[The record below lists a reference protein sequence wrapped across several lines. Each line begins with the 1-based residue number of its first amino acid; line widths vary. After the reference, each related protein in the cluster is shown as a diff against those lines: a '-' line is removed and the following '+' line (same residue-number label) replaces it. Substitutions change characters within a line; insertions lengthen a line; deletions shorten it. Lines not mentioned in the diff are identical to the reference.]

1 MKNKINKKVV
11 IVASFVALSTIFVS
25 SLSNQST
32 FLANAV
38 VVDSSSSSNTN
49 SSSSNTINSI
59 SSFSNSFSTQNTSNS
74 SIVGI
79 SSTNTSQNS
88 ITLNSLNS
96 NTAFSSTSM
105 QSNPFSSIGNI
116 TSVNSSTNSSELYF
130 EELPTATEENSG
142 PNNGDGNGDGIAD
155 SNQSNVATI
164 LTLGQEGNYT
174 TLQLSNTSNNSPTC
188 TTLKGATNY
197 QPYSI
202 PNDDG
207 YAYPVGVI
215 NFGVQCLGSVNVKLF
230 WHGVSD
236 IAQEGLEVRKYIG
249 TQNSQGNWVTPNYT
263 NSTEIINGVQTAT
276 TSYTLADGSSD
287 DNSSTQGLI
296 VDPIGLAFELP
307 PLPGNTGS
315 SSSNTAFSSSI
326 PFTYQSSSANY
337 TISSS
342 FGNQS
347 SQNFS
352 SSNTQFSSIN
362 SNFDNGYTFCTKT
375 INGYKYAIQYLYDEV
390 MINDS
395 YLGRNTFFATQNN
408 TSNVIDGKC
417 VNNIIENFVPK
428 IPNHY
433 TTFNLD
439 SNGHPENVVVVNT
452 NSFVES
458 ATCEGENTAI
468 VFSDLNNDITVV
480 DSYSGF
486 PDFDVTTSVVPN
498 TPFKSKILLSR
509 KNSSFGGTNSG
520 RINVQEGYIT
530 YDFDYGYR
538 LPNNSLVVSGQGYV
552 DSPITLSFL
561 NLTVK
566 AICNP
571 ADFAPIVPSSSSNS
585 STNSQ
590 NVSSY
595 GYSYSSATYCSG
607 CVWIPGCLQASYNL
621 SNSSSAIASS
631 VSNSSLA
638 PINVGCTPQF
648 QSSSSQNTQNSSLT
662 ITVTAGGGN
671 ISSSSQ
677 NNQSSSN
684 NPGNG
689 TGGIINSSS
698 AINISSQ
705 SSARSSS
712 SNIQTSSSQNVVA
725 QSSTAQNSS
734 SLQASSQINST
745 TNTTQTFAGSPTL
758 PSVAIEN
765 SAPNNGDGNGD
776 GVKDALQDNV
786 VSIPSASGNGY
797 TTAVFTGNGECA
809 KGFSMKNVTQSSFVI
824 DQNRSYPFGLVDFA
838 VKCSGTTNVKM
849 YWHGIADLA
858 NENYEIRK
866 ITNQT
871 PGQNSTKSWYK
882 PSVTNAS
889 EVINGVRVATTS
901 YSLVDG
907 QLGDDTGTDGYIV
920 DPVGPAKILV
930 NATSGTASNPI
941 NNITFPSSQS
951 NSNPAQITTS
961 TTQNPNSVEL
971 PKTGGNSETIEP
983 QSQLEG
989 SGKGILTRTGGLV
1002 ENTIKKTIG
1011 MIVILLSLAFVGT
1024 RKLLFKK

>member
-164 LTLGQEGNYT
+164 PTLGQEGNYT

-342 FGNQS
+342 FGNYNYS
-347 SQNFS
+347 SQNV
-352 SSNTQFSSIN
+352 SSNTIPSSSI
-362 SNFDNGYTFCTKT
+362 SSLGT
-375 INGYKYAIQYLYDEV
+375 INGYVFCTENIYGNGPSIATLDF
-390 MINDS
+390 D
-395 YLGRNTFFATQNN
+395 FAKDLVPSQQRYYFYTTLFNS
-408 TSNVIDGKC
+408 TNVVNGNC
-417 VNNIIENFVPK
+417 VGQRKLNFVPTN
-428 IPNHY
+428 PNHQ
-433 TTFNLD
+433 TIFNLD
-439 SNGHPENVVVVNT
+439 NNGNPINVILPNT
-452 NSFVES
+452 NPNVLRAFCS
-458 ATCEGENTAI
+458 
-468 VFSDLNNDITVV
+468 NNDTVV
-480 DSYSGF
+480 EFVDYDNDYLTFAAISGNDNN
-486 PDFDVTTSVVPN
+486 DFT
-498 TPFKSKILLSR
+498 
-509 KNSSFGGTNSG
+509 
-520 RINVQEGYIT
+520 VQNT
-530 YDFDYGYR
+530 YDFVNDKLTTRLIPNNGYTGTNTTTIFIQESIPVFDLSYGYVPSGLR
-538 LPNNSLVVSGQGYV
+538 DNVSTQTKVNVAEAYF
-552 DSPITLSFL
+552 DEELSISRL

-566 AICNP
+566 GVCNP
-571 ADFAPIVPSSSSNS
+571 AD
-585 STNSQ
+585 
-590 NVSSY
+590 Y
-595 GYSYSSATYCSG
+595 G
-607 CVWIPGCLQASYNL
+607 Q
-621 SNSSSAIASS
+621 
-631 VSNSSLA
+631 
-638 PINVGCTPQF
+638 
-648 QSSSSQNTQNSSLT
+648 
-662 ITVTAGGGN
+662 N

-677 NNQSSSN
+677 SYSSTNSSYGYPYSSITTSSVIVTPAGSGGTNSSSN
-684 NPGNG
+684 N
-689 TGGIINSSS
+689 TQQSSS
-698 AINISSQ
+698 IQNIQ
-705 SSARSSS
+705 SSSPTSINVGSGSGGLTTSS
-712 SNIQTSSSQNVVA
+712 SNIQSNSSQNTLSSAKTSSSQN
-725 QSSTAQNSS
+725 SSSRSSDASSITTNPTNTASQNSS
-734 SLQASSQINST
+734 SQNTTTLSSQNTATQISSVTPQSST
-745 TNTTQTFAGSPTL
+745 TTAPTFAGSPTL

-824 DQNRSYPFGLVDFA
+824 DQNRSYPFGLLDFA